1 MDKKNFYYGIDLG
14 TTNSV
19 MAESIVT
26 SSGNTRTNV
35 VEIKTFNRDGQT
47 CREKIIPSVVKFNDE
62 TTADGINYVVGDSAK
77 ASMRE
82 GRIVRSVK
90 SMMGEKQYIDHLEED
105 IKERTPSEISAKI
118 LKWLTTKSIS
128 NGDKEDIIVAVPASF
143 PAASQKATKEAMRIA
158 GINTDEKEHKV
169 IITEPLAVLYA
180 FLAENQQGK
189 ISQEIFD
196 ITKEQHILVYDI
208 GGGTLD
214 IAIYKIPPCSDEVEM
229 IAKHESIA
237 YSSHTPF
244 AGDNFDLAIAE
255 FMYQRFINKY
265 GLSPQDKKTIM
276 IKLKEQAESIKKQY
290 TDEIGLYEKDP
301 MDVSFE
307 ISIPYLYQD
316 YRYDDTLYP
325 EDIDDIIKPFL
336 AKHLKLDNVYN
347 LLKLHEEDMRGN
359 IIYPILECLAKA
371 KRKLGNDFEITTVLL
386 NGGMTYFPPI
396 KERLNDFFGFKCQD
410 CLNGDLSVARGASY
424 YHYCCHE
431 YKAAVHNDSKNF
443 HSVRNY
449 SDAILGTSLN
459 IGLDG
464 SYITRIAEAGTPLP
478 YQSEYVEGKLSMATK
493 SNMLC
498 VEIYSGEGETKNLP
512 CEITSRKIIK
522 LDKTYN
528 EGTSIE
534 YSLYIDGLQSIRLQL
549 FVDKKLIGMIETLEY
564 KQIESDDKT
573 ASKLISP
580 DSVKVLAA
588 NEINMLSDWRKNK
601 PKDFD
606 NKYKV
611 LMERLK
617 KASNSQDVI
626 STALSKLEKATDI
639 DDTIVG
645 DMYEILLSLEN
656 NMSDADRQRVF
667 NHAKK
672 QFESKSFVFKRTN
685 GYVKHKAAE
694 VIKKIGTDEEHFT
707 DTLKSNPVYAKYFSN
722 VINEEVDKN

>member
-26 SSGNTRTNV
+26 SSGSTKTNV
-35 VEIKTFNRDGQT
+35 IEINTLNKDGQT
-47 CREKIIPSVVKFNDE
+47 CRETIIPSVVKFNDE
-62 TTADGINYVVGDSAK
+62 TTADGINYVVGESAK

-90 SMMGEKQYIDHLEED
+90 SMMGEKQYIDHLEDD
-105 IKERTPSEISAKI
+105 IKERTPAEISAKI
-118 LKWLTTKSIS
+118 LNWLTTKSIS
-128 NGDKEDIIVAVPASF
+128 NGDKEDIVVAVPASF

-158 GINTDEKEHKV
+158 GINTDEKEHEV

-196 ITKEQHILVYDI
+196 MTKEQHILVYDI

-214 IAIYKIPPCSDEVEM
+214 IAIYKIPSCSDEVEM
-229 IAKHESIA
+229 IAKYEAIA

-265 GLSPQDKKTIM
+265 DLSPKDKKTIM

-290 TDEIGLYEKDP
+290 TKEIGVYEKDP
-301 MDVSFE
+301 IDVSFE

-325 EDIDDIIKPFL
+325 EDIDAVIEPFL
-336 AKHLKLDNVYN
+336 AKHLKLDSVYN
-347 LLKLHEEDMRGN
+347 LLKLPEKDMRGN

-371 KRKLGNDFEITTVLL
+371 KRKMGNDFEVTTVLL

-410 CLNGDLSVARGASY
+410 CLDGDLSVARGTSY

-431 YKAAVHNDSKNF
+431 YKAAVHNDNEVFHPIRNF
-443 HSVRNY
+443 
-449 SDAILGTSLN
+449 SDAILGTSIS

-478 YQSEYVEGKLSMATK
+478 CQSEYIAGKLTMAKK
-493 SNMLC
+493 SNKIC
-498 VEIYSGEGETKNLP
+498 VELYSGEGETKNLP

-522 LDKTYN
+522 LNKIFDA
-528 EGTSIE
+528 GTSIE
-534 YSLYIDGLQSIRLQL
+534 YSLYIDGLQSIRLQ
-549 FVDKKLIGMIETLEY
+549 FFAEGRSIGRIETLEY
-564 KQIESDDKT
+564 KQLDSDDKD

-580 DSVKVLAA
+580 DSVRVLAV
-588 NEINMLSDWRKNK
+588 NEINMISDWRKNK
-601 PKDFD
+601 PKDFER
-606 NKYKV
+606 KYSI
-611 LMERLK
+611 LMDRLK
-617 KASNSQDVI
+617 NASNSQDVVNA
-626 STALSKLEKATDI
+626 ALAKLEKTADI

-645 DMYEILLSLEN
+645 DMYALLLSF
-656 NMSDADRQRVF
+656 ADVMTDEDKQKTV

-672 QFESKSFVFKRTN
+672 HFENKSFLCKKIN
-685 GYVKHKAAE
+685 EYVKYQAGAVIHKLDE
-694 VIKKIGTDEEHFT
+694 NGDLFLRKISE
-707 DTLKSNPVYAKYFSN
+707 NPMFEKYFKSA
-722 VINEEVDKN
+722 E

>member
-26 SSGNTRTNV
+26 SSGNTKTNV
-35 VEIKTFNRDGQT
+35 VEIKTFNKDGQT
-47 CREKIIPSVVKFNDE
+47 CRETIIPSVVKFNDE
-62 TTADGINYVVGDSAK
+62 ITADGINYVVGDSAK

-90 SMMGEKQYIDHLEED
+90 SMMGEKQYIDHLEDD
-105 IKERTPSEISAKI
+105 IKERTPTEISAKI
-118 LKWLTTKSIS
+118 LNWLTTKSIS
-128 NGDKEDIIVAVPASF
+128 NGDKEDIVVAVPASF

-265 GLSPQDKKTIM
+265 GLSPKDKQTIM

-290 TDEIGLYEKDP
+290 TEEIGVYEKDP

-325 EDIDDIIKPFL
+325 EDIDDIIEPFL

-347 LLKLHEEDMRGN
+347 LLKLSEKDMRGN

-371 KRKLGNDFEITTVLL
+371 KRKMGNDFEVTTVLL

-396 KERLNDFFGFKCQD
+396 KDRLNSFFGFKCQD
-410 CLNGDLSVARGASY
+410 CLDGDLSVARGASY

-431 YKAAVHNDSKNF
+431 YKAAIHNDSEIFHPIRNF
-443 HSVRNY
+443 
-449 SDAILGTSLN
+449 SDAILGTSLS

-478 YQSEYVEGKLSMATK
+478 YQGEYIESKLTMAKK
-493 SNMLC
+493 SDKLC
-498 VEIYSGEGETKNLP
+498 VELYSGEGETKNLP
-512 CEITSRKIIK
+512 CEITSRKIIN
-522 LDKTYN
+522 LGKTYDK
-528 EGTSIE
+528 GTPIE

-549 FVDKKLIGMIETLEY
+549 FAEGRSIGMIETLEY
-564 KQIESDDKT
+564 KQIDSDDKE
-573 ASKLISP
+573 ASKLISS
-580 DSVKVLAA
+580 DGVRVLAA

-601 PKDFD
+601 PKDFER
-606 NKYKV
+606 KYGI
-611 LMERLK
+611 LMDRLK
-617 KASNSQDVI
+617 NATNSQDVI
-626 STALSKLEKATDI
+626 NAALTKLENTADI

-645 DMYEILLSLEN
+645 DMYEVLLSLKNCMNESN
-656 NMSDADRQRVF
+656 KQRVVR
-667 NHAKK
+667 HAKRH
-672 QFESKSFVFKRTN
+672 FEGRTFIFKMSN

-694 VIKKIGTDEEHFT
+694 IIKTIE
-707 DTLKSNPVYAKYFSN
+707 LN
-722 VINEEVDKN
+722 

>member
-26 SSGNTRTNV
+26 SSGNTKTNV
-35 VEIKTFNRDGQT
+35 VEIKTFNKDGQT
-47 CREKIIPSVVKFNDE
+47 CRETIIPSVVKFNDE
-62 TTADGINYVVGDSAK
+62 TTADRINYVVGDSAK

-90 SMMGEKQYIDHLEED
+90 SMMGEKQYIGHLEED

-128 NGDKEDIIVAVPASF
+128 NGDKEDIVVAVPASF

-158 GINTDEKEHKV
+158 GINTDEKEHEV

-255 FMYQRFINKY
+255 FMYKKFINKY
-265 GLSPQDKKTIM
+265 GLSPKDKKTIM

-290 TDEIGLYEKDP
+290 TEEIGVYEKDP

-325 EDIDDIIKPFL
+325 EDIDGIIEPFL
-336 AKHLKLDNVYN
+336 AKHLKIDNVYN
-347 LLKLHEEDMRGN
+347 LLKLPEKDMRGN
-359 IIYPILECLAKA
+359 IIYPVLECLAKA
-371 KRKLGNDFEITTVLL
+371 KRKMGNDFEITTVLL

-396 KERLNDFFGFKCQD
+396 KDRLNSFFGFKCQD
-410 CLNGDLSVARGASY
+410 CLDGDLSVARGASY

-431 YKAAVHNDSKNF
+431 YKAAIHNDSENF

-449 SDAILGTSLN
+449 SDAILGTSLS

-478 YQSEYVEGKLSMATK
+478 YQSEYIEGKLRMAKK
-493 SNMLC
+493 SDKLC
-498 VEIYSGEGETKNLP
+498 VEVYSGEGTTKNLP
-512 CEITSRKIIK
+512 CEIISRKIIN
-522 LDKTYN
+522 LNKTYA
-528 EGTSIE
+528 EGTPIE
-534 YSLYIDGLQSIRLQL
+534 YSLYIDGLQSIRLHL
-549 FVDKKLIGMIETLEY
+549 FAEGCSIGMIETLEY
-564 KQIESDDKT
+564 KQIDNDDKT
-573 ASKLISP
+573 ASRVITSER
-580 DSVKVLAA
+580 VKVLAI

-601 PKDFD
+601 PKDFER
-606 NKYKV
+606 KYGI
-611 LMERLK
+611 LMDRLK
-617 KASNSQDVI
+617 NASNSQDVI
-626 STALSKLEKATDI
+626 NAALSKIENTADI

-645 DMYEILLSLEN
+645 DIYAILLSFA
-656 NMSDADRQRVF
+656 DAMTDEEKQRTV

-672 QFESKSFVFKRTN
+672 HFENKSFLCKKIN
-685 GYVKHKAAE
+685 EYVKYQAGAVIHKLDE
-694 VIKKIGTDEEHFT
+694 SGDLFLKKIGE
-707 DTLKSNPVYAKYFSN
+707 NPRFEKYFKTTK
-722 VINEEVDKN
+722 EDA

>member
-26 SSGNTRTNV
+26 SSGNTKTNV
-35 VEIKTFNRDGQT
+35 IEIKTFNKDGQT
-47 CREKIIPSVVKFNDE
+47 CRETIIPSVVKFNDE

-90 SMMGEKQYIDHLEED
+90 SMMGEKQYIDHLEEN

-118 LKWLTTKSIS
+118 LKWMTTKSIS
-128 NGDKEDIIVAVPASF
+128 NGDKKDIVVAVPASF

-158 GINTDEKEHKV
+158 GIDTDENDHKV

-265 GLSPQDKKTIM
+265 GLSPKDKKTIM

-290 TDEIGLYEKDP
+290 TEEIGVYEKDP

-325 EDIDDIIKPFL
+325 EDIDGIIEPFL

-347 LLKLHEEDMRGN
+347 LLKLPEKDMRGN

-371 KRKLGNDFEITTVLL
+371 KRKMGNDFDVTTVLL

-396 KERLNDFFGFKCQD
+396 KERLNELFGFRCQD
-410 CLNGDLSVARGASY
+410 CLDGDLSVARGASY

-431 YKAAVHNDSKNF
+431 YKAAIHNDNEIFYPIRNF
-443 HSVRNY
+443 
-449 SDAILGTSLN
+449 SDAILGTSLS

-478 YQSEYVEGKLSMATK
+478 YQSEYIEGKLTMAKK
-493 SNMLC
+493 SDKLC
-498 VEIYSGEGETKNLP
+498 IELYSGESETKNLP
-512 CEITSRKIIK
+512 CEITSRKIINLGK
-522 LDKTYN
+522 SYDA
-528 EGTSIE
+528 GTSIE

-549 FVDKKLIGMIETLEY
+549 FIEGRSIGMIETLEY
-564 KQIESDDKT
+564 KQFDSDDRA
-573 ASKLISP
+573 ASKLISA

-588 NEINMLSDWRKNK
+588 NEINMLSDWRKSK
-601 PKDFD
+601 PKDFER
-606 NKYKV
+606 KYDI
-611 LMERLK
+611 LMDRLK
-617 KASNSQDVI
+617 NARNSQDVI
-626 STALSKLEKATDI
+626 SAALTKLENITDI

-645 DMYEILLSLEN
+645 DMYALLISLADVMTDEN
-656 NMSDADRQRVF
+656 KQRAV

-672 QFESKSFVFKRTN
+672 HFENKSFLYKKIN
-685 GYVKHKAAE
+685 GYVKHQAVALINALDE
-694 VIKKIGTDEEHFT
+694 NGDLFLRKIGE
-707 DTLKSNPVYAKYFSN
+707 NPMFEKYF
-722 VINEEVDKN
+722 KGTHKWF

>member
-26 SSGNTRTNV
+26 SAGNTKTNV
-35 VEIKTFNRDGQT
+35 IEIKTFNKDGQT
-47 CREKIIPSVVKFNDE
+47 CRETIIPSVVKFNDE

-77 ASMRE
+77 VSMRE

-90 SMMGEKQYIDHLEED
+90 SMMGEKQYIEHLEED

-118 LKWLTTKSIS
+118 LRWLTTKSIS
-128 NGDKEDIIVAVPASF
+128 NGDKKDIVVAVPASF
-143 PAASQKATKEAMRIA
+143 PATSQKATKEAMRIA
-158 GINTDEKEHKV
+158 GINTDENDHKV

-265 GLSPQDKKTIM
+265 GLSPKDKKTIM

-290 TDEIGLYEKDP
+290 TEEIGVYEKDP

-325 EDIDDIIKPFL
+325 EDIDDIIEPFL

-347 LLKLHEEDMRGN
+347 LLKLPEKDMRGN
-359 IIYPILECLAKA
+359 IIYPVLECLAKA
-371 KRKLGNDFEITTVLL
+371 KRKMGNDFDVTTVLL

-396 KERLNDFFGFKCQD
+396 KDRLNSFFGFKCQD
-410 CLNGDLSVARGASY
+410 CLDGDLSVARGASY

-431 YKAAVHNDSKNF
+431 YKAAIHNDNEIFYPIRNF
-443 HSVRNY
+443 
-449 SDAILGTSLN
+449 SDAILGTSLS

-478 YQSEYVEGKLSMATK
+478 YQSEYIEGKLTMAKK
-493 SNMLC
+493 SDKLC
-498 VEIYSGEGETKNLP
+498 IELYSGESETKNLP

-522 LDKTYN
+522 LGKTYV
-528 EGTSIE
+528 EGTPIE
-534 YSLYIDGLQSIRLQL
+534 YRLYIDGLQSIRLQL
-549 FVDKKLIGMIETLEY
+549 FAYGKLIGMIETLEY
-564 KQIESDDKT
+564 KHLDDEDKS
-573 ASKLISP
+573 ASKFITT
-580 DSVKVLAA
+580 DSLRVLPA

-601 PKDFD
+601 PKEFER
-606 NKYKV
+606 KYEI
-611 LMERLK
+611 LMQRLK
-617 KASNSQDVI
+617 NASNRQDVI
-626 STALSKLEKATDI
+626 NAALSKIQNSKNINDNV
-639 DDTIVG
+639 VG
-645 DMYEILLSLEN
+645 DMFLLILKLKEFLSDTDKKLVLE
-656 NMSDADRQRVF
+656 
-667 NHAKK
+667 
-672 QFESKSFVFKRTN
+672 
-685 GYVKHKAAE
+685 
-694 VIKKIGTDEEHFT
+694 
-707 DTLKSNPVYAKYFSN
+707 YAKRYFN
-722 VINEEVDKN
+722 NDLFIYKQKNSYAMQQAGSIIRNFDENADVFLREISKNTMFEDYFNAHPLK